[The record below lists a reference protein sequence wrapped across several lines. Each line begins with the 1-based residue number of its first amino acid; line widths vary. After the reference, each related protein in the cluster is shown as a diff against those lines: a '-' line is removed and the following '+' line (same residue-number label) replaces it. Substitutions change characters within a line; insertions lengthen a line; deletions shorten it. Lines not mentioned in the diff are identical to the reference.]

1 MFTIGDFARHGRV
14 SVRMLRHY
22 DAVGLL
28 RPAHV
33 DPSSGYRHYRAA
45 QLARLHRVLA
55 LKDLGF
61 TLDQVRSILDEDVS
75 TEELRGML
83 RLRRAELETA
93 AAEAAARLTRVE
105 ARLRTIESE
114 GTMPAEDV
122 VVTSLPPVRAAE
134 LTDTAASYAPQDIGP
149 VVGRLF
155 TELCRRLDAAG
166 VTPAGPG
173 IARYEEAPGEEAPGE
188 DRITV
193 RAAIPVADGTA
204 ADGLPVVEVP
214 GVPLA
219 ATIIHH
225 GSMDG
230 VVSTAHALDQW
241 IAAHSYEPVGL
252 TREVSLDCPDD
263 PAAWVTELQQPLIRR
278 GQR

>member
-33 DPSSGYRHYRAA
+33 DPSSGYRYYQAT
-45 QLARLHRVLA
+45 QLARLNRVIA

-61 TLDQVRSILDEDVS
+61 TLDQVRSILDEDIS

-83 RLRRAELETA
+83 RLRRAELESA
-93 AAEAAARLTRVE
+93 ATEAAARMARVE

-114 GTMPAEDV
+114 GTMPPNDV
-122 VVTSLPPVRAAE
+122 VITSLPPIRAAE
-134 LTDTAASYAPQDIGP
+134 LAATAASFEPQDIGP
-149 VVGRLF
+149 VIGPLF
-155 TELCRRLDAAG
+155 DELCRRLDDAG
-166 VTPAGPG
+166 TTPVGPG
-173 IARYEEAPGEEAPGE
+173 VARYEEAPGEDP
-188 DRITV
+188 ITV
-193 RAAIPVADGTA
+193 RAAIPVAGRA
-204 ADGLPVVEVP
+204 GGLPIVEVP

-225 GSMDG
+225 GPMDG
-230 VVSTAHALDQW
+230 VLPTAHALDHW
-241 IAAHSYEPVGL
+241 IAAHGYRPVGL
-252 TREVSLDCPDD
+252 AREVSLDCPDD
-263 PAAWVTELQQPLIRR
+263 TTAWVTELQQPIIAV
-278 GQR
+278 

>member
-33 DPSSGYRHYRAA
+33 DPSSGYRYYRAA
-45 QLARLHRVLA
+45 QFAWLNRVIA

-83 RLRRAELETA
+83 RLRRAELESA
-93 AAEAAARLTRVE
+93 AAEAAARMTRVE

-114 GTMPAEDV
+114 GTMPTDDV
-122 VVTSLPPVRAAE
+122 VVTSLPAVRVAE
-134 LTDTAASYAPQDIGP
+134 LTATAASYAPQDIGP
-149 VVGRLF
+149 VVGPLF
-155 TELCRRLDAAG
+155 AELCRRLDAAG
-166 VTPAGPG
+166 ATPAGPG
-173 IARYEEAPGEEAPGE
+173 IARYEEASGE
-188 DRITV
+188 DQITV
-193 RAAIPVADGTA
+193 RAAIPVAEGTDA
-204 ADGLPVVEVP
+204 GDLPVVEVP

-219 ATIIHH
+219 ATVIHH
-225 GSMDG
+225 GPMDG
-230 VVSTAHALDQW
+230 VLSTAHALDQW
-241 IAAHSYEPVGL
+241 IAAHGYRPVGL

-263 PAAWVTELQQPLIRR
+263 TAAWVTELQQPITAL
-278 GQR
+278 

>member
-45 QLARLHRVLA
+45 QFARLHRVIA

-61 TLDQVRSILDEDVS
+61 TLDQVRAILDEDVS

-83 RLRRAELETA
+83 RLRRAELESA
-93 AAEAAARLTRVE
+93 AAEAASRMARVE

-114 GTMPAEDV
+114 GTMPSEDV
-122 VVTSLPPVRAAE
+122 VVTPLPPVRVAE
-134 LTDTAASYAPQDIGP
+134 LTAVAASYEPQDIGP
-149 VVGRLF
+149 VVGPLF
-155 TELCRRLDAAG
+155 DELCRRLDAAG

-173 IARYEEAPGEEAPGE
+173 LARYEEEPGE
-188 DRITV
+188 DTITV
-193 RAAIPVADGTA
+193 RAGIPVAGDAGDLPTA
-204 ADGLPVVEVP
+204 EVP

-225 GSMDG
+225 GSMDD
-230 VVSTAHALDQW
+230 VLPTADALARW
-241 IAAHSYEPVGL
+241 IDGHGYRPVGL
-252 TREVSLDCPDD
+252 AREVSLDCPDD
-263 PAAWVTELQQPLIRR
+263 PAAWVTELQQPVVAV
-278 GQR
+278 